1 MVLALVLHAQDPAG
15 GQRVFEA
22 RCAICHGGDGHGTDR
37 GPAIFDKLATRDNA
51 SITAIVRGGLPGGMP
66 AVQITDAELTPLIG
80 YLRLLQ
86 IRGLQRP
93 VARETITLT
102 DGKKLEGVMV
112 SDGFM
117 DHSVRADDGRI
128 HLLRRA
134 GDRFREVTSSV
145 DWPGYNGDP
154 GGNRYTTM
162 AQITKAN
169 VANLS
174 AKWIYNVRNAS
185 GLQGTPQV
193 AGGIMYVTNVNECI
207 ALDAGT
213 GRQLWMWMRPR
224 TPGVVGASSNRGVAV
239 AGDRVFTVVD
249 QAHIVALNRFTGEQI
264 WDTEMADWRQN
275 YGATGAPLAV
285 GNLVV
290 TGVTGGEG
298 GSNGFVAAY
307 DQSSGKEVWR
317 FWTVPKK
324 GEPGSETWQ
333 GKDIDHGGAPT
344 WMTGT
349 YDPQLDTLY
358 WSAGN
363 PAKEY
368 SGDDRKGD
376 NLYSDSVVALD
387 AKTGKLKWHFQFTP
401 HDFFD
406 WDAEE
411 TNVLADANFQG
422 QPRKML
428 LHADRN
434 GFFYVLDRTNG
445 KMLLAKQFLK
455 ELTWAKGIG
464 ADGRPILTGQEP
476 NAAGVRVCPSQD
488 GATNFYSPSYIPA
501 TGLFYFQ
508 TFEKCSIYTKRDGQD
523 WVSGQQYLGGVQRA
537 APEKSEHIL
546 RALDINT
553 GKISWELNETSG
565 TNGWGGTI
573 STVTGLVFFGEEGG
587 AFAAADA
594 VTGKVLWSF
603 QANQNW
609 KGSPMAYMFD
619 GKEYIGV
626 INSGTVM
633 AFALPD

>member
-1 MVLALVLHAQDPAG
+1 
-15 GQRVFEA
+15 
-22 RCAICHGGDGHGTDR
+22 
-37 GPAIFDKLATRDNA
+37 
-51 SITAIVRGGLPGGMP
+51 MP
-66 AVQITDAELTPLIG
+66 AVQIDDAELATLITF
-80 YLRLLQ
+80 LRTLQ
-86 IRGLQRP
+86 PRGFAPP
-93 VARETITLT
+93 VVRETISLI
-102 DGKKLEGVMV
+102 DGKTLSGVV
-112 SDGFM
+112 VANGFE
-117 DHSVRADDGRI
+117 DHSIRTDDGKL
-128 HLLRRA
+128 HLLRRV
-134 GDRFREVTSSV
+134 GDRFREVTSTV

-169 VANLS
+169 VGNLS
-174 AKWIYNVRNAS
+174 AKWIFNMRNAS

-193 AGGIMYVTNVNECI
+193 VGGIMYVTNVNECV

-213 GRQLWMWMRPR
+213 GRQLWQWMRPR
-224 TPGVVGASSNRGVAV
+224 TVGIVGAGSNRGVAV
-239 AGDRVFTVVD
+239 AGDRVFIMVD
-249 QAHIVALNRFTGEQI
+249 QAHIVALNRFTGEQL
-264 WDTEMADWRQN
+264 WDTEMADWHQN

-307 DQSSGKEVWR
+307 DQATGKEVWR

-349 YDPQLDTLY
+349 YDAQLDTLY

-368 SGDDRKGD
+368 NGDDRKGD

-387 AKTGKLKWHFQFTP
+387 AKTGKLKWYFQFTP

-411 TNVLADANFQG
+411 TNVLLDANFQG
-422 QPRKML
+422 QPRKL
-428 LHADRN
+428 LAHADRN

-445 KMLLAKQFLK
+445 KMLLGKQFLK
-455 ELTWAKGIG
+455 ELTWASGLA
-464 ADGRPILTGQEP
+464 ADGHPILKNQEP
-476 NAAGVRVCPSQD
+476 TAAGIRVCPSQD

-508 TFEKCSIYTKRDGQD
+508 TFEKCSLYTKRDGEE
-523 WVSGQQYLGGVQRA
+523 WTPGKQYLGGVQRA
-537 APEKSEHIL
+537 APGEKSEHIL
-546 RALDINT
+546 RAMDIST
-553 GKISWELNETSG
+553 GAIKWELNETSG

-594 VTGKVLWSF
+594 TTGKVLWSF

-619 GKEYIGV
+619 GKEYIAV
-626 INSGTVM
+626 IAGGTVVS
-633 AFALPD
+633 FALPN